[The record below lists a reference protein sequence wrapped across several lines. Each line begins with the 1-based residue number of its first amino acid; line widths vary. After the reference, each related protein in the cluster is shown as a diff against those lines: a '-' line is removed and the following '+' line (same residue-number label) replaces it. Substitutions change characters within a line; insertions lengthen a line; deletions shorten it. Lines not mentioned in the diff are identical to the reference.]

1 MESPKEIEFDILHR
15 FEYSFKVRD
24 DKGLFRTYKTLSCKF
39 VILAKTAEEADE
51 CLKKEIYTAFIKTIE
66 DLEDYKRYDSP
77 ITYSSGK
84 WKQGLLYY
92 DVDPV
97 KPVNELYMKK
107 DLFSLGACAFAVLI
121 FLGLLL
127 IFSAVIC
134 LLFGG

>member
-1 MESPKEIEFDILHR
+1 MESPVEVKFDILNR
-15 FEYSFKVRD
+15 YEYTFKVKD
-24 DKGLFRTYKTLSCKF
+24 DKGVFRTNKTLLCKF

-51 CLKKEIYTAFIKTIE
+51 CLKREIYTAFIKTIE

-97 KPVNELYMKK
+97 KSVNEL
-107 DLFSLGACAFAVLI
+107 
-121 FLGLLL
+121 
-127 IFSAVIC
+127 
-134 LLFGG
+134 

>member
-1 MESPKEIEFDILHR
+1 MESPVEVKFDILNR
-15 FEYSFKVRD
+15 YEYTFKVKD
-24 DKGLFRTYKTLSCKF
+24 DKGVFRTNKTLSCKF

-51 CLKKEIYTAFIKTIE
+51 CLKREIYTAFIKTIE

-97 KPVNELYMKK
+97 KSVNEL
-107 DLFSLGACAFAVLI
+107 
-121 FLGLLL
+121 
-127 IFSAVIC
+127 
-134 LLFGG
+134 

>member
-1 MESPKEIEFDILHR
+1 MESPIEVKFDTLHG
-15 FEYSFKVRD
+15 FEYFFKIKD
-24 DKGLFRTYKTLSCKF
+24 DKGVFRTYKTMSCRI

-51 CLKKEIYTAFIKTIE
+51 CLKREIYTAFIKTIE

-97 KPVNELYMKK
+97 KSVNEL
-107 DLFSLGACAFAVLI
+107 
-121 FLGLLL
+121 
-127 IFSAVIC
+127 
-134 LLFGG
+134 

>member
-1 MESPKEIEFDILHR
+1 MESPVEDKFDILNR
-15 FEYSFKVRD
+15 YEYTFKVKD
-24 DKGLFRTYKTLSCKF
+24 DKGVFRTNKTLSCKF
-39 VILAKTAEEADE
+39 VIIAKTAEEADDY
-51 CLKKEIYTAFIKTIE
+51 LKREIYTAFAAKIE
-66 DLEDYKRYDSP
+66 DLKDYKRDDTS
-77 ITYSSGK
+77 ITYSSGS
-84 WKQGLLYY
+84 WNSGLLFY

-97 KPVNELYMKK
+97 KSVNELQMKK

>member
-1 MESPKEIEFDILHR
+1 MESPAEGKFYIFNR
-15 FEYSFKVRD
+15 YEYTFKVKD
-24 DKGLFRTYKTLSCKF
+24 DKREFRTYKTLSCKF

-97 KPVNELYMKK
+97 KPVNEL
-107 DLFSLGACAFAVLI
+107 
-121 FLGLLL
+121 
-127 IFSAVIC
+127 
-134 LLFGG
+134 